1 MEQPIS
7 TNENA
12 ASLRKHFGQ
21 LPDPRIDRQKLHD
34 LFDIVVITICAVI
47 CDADGWTEVVAFGK
61 AHEAWFKTFL
71 ELPNGIASHDT
82 FGRVFSLLDTQQ
94 LQTCFVSWVGEMA
107 RLKVGSVV
115 AIDGKK
121 LRGSCGPGD
130 RKAGKQAVEMVSAWA
145 SEAGLVLGQ
154 MRVEEG
160 TNEIGTVPEL
170 LKVLALRG
178 CIVTVDAANCQTENA
193 KRIVEQ
199 AGDYVF
205 ALKGNQGTLH
215 DQVQQMFAHESQ
227 TQFKHVQHST
237 CEEVDKRDGHV
248 ETRRYTLV
256 HDADYLH
263 YFNPDERWWQL
274 AGVGRVERVWR
285 DATGALKHESRFF
298 ITSLSHGDVKLFAKA
313 VRHHWHIENQLHW
326 CLDIAFREDE
336 CRIREGCAAENLA
349 VLRHVAL
356 NLLKQDTSVKMGI
369 KSKRKLAGWDN
380 DYLLRLITN
389 LF

>member
-1 MEQPIS
+1 MESS
-7 TNENA
+7 TSSSPANA
-12 ASLRKHFGQ
+12 GLRKHFGK
-21 LPDPRIDRQKLHD
+21 LSDPRIDRQKLHE

-61 AHEAWFKTFL
+61 AHEAWFRTFL
-71 ELPNGIASHDT
+71 KLPNGIPSHDT
-82 FGRVFSLLDTQQ
+82 FGRVFSLLDAQQ
-94 LQTCFVSWVGEMA
+94 LQASFVGWVGEMA

-121 LRGSCGPGD
+121 LRGS
-130 RKAGKQAVEMVSAWA
+130 RERMSGKQAVEMVSAWA

-154 MRVEEG
+154 MRVGEG

-193 KRIVEQ
+193 RLITEQ

-215 DQVQQMFAHESQ
+215 SQVQQAFEHESLS
-227 TQFKHVQHST
+227 QFKHVRHST
-237 CEEVDKRDGHV
+237 FEEVDKRDGHV
-248 ETRRYTLV
+248 ETRRYILI
-256 HDADYLH
+256 HDQDYIDYL
-263 YFNPDERWWQL
+263 NPTERWWHL
-274 AGVGRVERVWR
+274 AGVGRVEREWR
-285 DATGALKHESRFF
+285 DHMGALKRDCRFF
-298 ITSLSHGDVKLFAKA
+298 ITSLSQGDGELFARA

-326 CLDIAFREDE
+326 CLDIAFREDD
-336 CRIREGCAAENLA
+336 CRIHVGHAAQNLA
-349 VLRHVAL
+349 VLRHIAL
-356 NLLKQDTSVKMGI
+356 NLLKQDTSVKLGI

-380 DYLLRLITN
+380 DYLLHLIAN

>member
-1 MEQPIS
+1 MEPTAN
-7 TNENA
+7 TNPEI
-12 ASLRKHFGQ
+12 ASLRRHFGE
-21 LPDPRIDRQKLHD
+21 LTDPRMDRQKLHS
-34 LFDIVVITICAVI
+34 LLDIVVITICAVI

-71 ELPNGIASHDT
+71 KLPNGIPSHDT
-82 FGRVFSLLDTQQ
+82 FGRVFSLLDPQQ

-121 LRGSCGPGD
+121 LRGSCGPSD
-130 RKAGKQAVEMVSAWA
+130 RSAGKQAVEMVSAWA

-154 MRVEEG
+154 MRVEKG

-193 KRIVEQ
+193 KLIVEQ

-215 DQVQQMFAHESQ
+215 DQVQQMFVHESQ
-227 TQFKHVQHST
+227 THFKHVQHST
-237 CEEVDKRDGHV
+237 CEEVDKRDGQV
-248 ETRRYTLV
+248 ETRRYLLI
-256 HDADYLH
+256 HDPDYIH
-263 YFNPDERWWQL
+263 YFDPHERWWHL
-274 AGVGRVERVWR
+274 AAVGRVEREWR
-285 DATGALKHESRFF
+285 NDSGEIKRECRFF
-298 ITSLSHGDVKLFAKA
+298 ITSLSQGDVKLFAKA

-336 CRIREGCAAENLA
+336 CRIREGHAAENLA
-349 VLRHVAL
+349 VLRHIAL
-356 NLLKQDTSVKMGI
+356 NLLKQDSSVKLGI

-380 DYLLRLITN
+380 NYLFRLIAN

>member
-1 MEQPIS
+1 MESPTS
-7 TNENA
+7 
-12 ASLRKHFGQ
+12 ASLHRHFGQ
-21 LPDPRIDRQKLHD
+21 LTDPRIDRQKLHA

-61 AHEAWFKTFL
+61 AHETWFRTFL
-71 ELPNGIASHDT
+71 KLPHGIPSHDT
-82 FGRVFSLLDTQQ
+82 FGRVFSLLDAHQ
-94 LQTCFVSWVGEMA
+94 LQTCFVAWVGEIA

-121 LRGSCGPGD
+121 LCGSGD
-130 RKAGKQAVEMVSAWA
+130 RMRGKRAIEMVSAWA

-154 MRVEEG
+154 MNVGEG

-178 CIVTVDAANCQTENA
+178 CIVTVDAANCQTKNA
-193 KRIVEQ
+193 RLIVEQ

-205 ALKGNQGTLH
+205 ALKGNQATLH
-215 DQVQQMFAHESQ
+215 DQVQQAFEHESQ
-227 TQFKHVQHST
+227 SQFKHVRHST

-248 ETRRYTLV
+248 ETRRYVLI
-256 HDADYLH
+256 HDPDYMC
-263 YFNPDERWWQL
+263 YFNPDERWWHL
-274 AGVGRVERVWR
+274 AGVGRVEREWR
-285 DATGALKHESRFF
+285 DDDGVLKRDHRFF
-298 ITSLSHGDVKLFAKA
+298 ITSLSQGDVKLFAKA

-326 CLDIAFREDE
+326 CLDIAFREDD
-336 CRIREGCAAENLA
+336 CRIRAGHAAENLA
-349 VLRHVAL
+349 VLRHIAL
-356 NLLKQDTSVKMGI
+356 NLLKQDTSVKLGL

-380 DYLLRLITN
+380 DYLLRLIAA

>member
-1 MEQPIS
+1 M
-7 TNENA
+7 
-12 ASLRKHFGQ
+12 
-21 LPDPRIDRQKLHD
+21 
-34 LFDIVVITICAVI
+34 FDIVVIAICAVI

-61 AHEAWFKTFL
+61 AHETWFKTFL
-71 ELPNGIASHDT
+71 KLPNSIPSHDT
-82 FGRVFSLLDTQQ
+82 FGRVFSLLDPQE

-121 LRGSCGPGD
+121 LRGSCGASD

-154 MRVEEG
+154 MHVEEG

-205 ALKGNQGTLH
+205 ALKGNQGALH
-215 DQVQQMFAHESQ
+215 DQVQQMFEHESL
-227 TQFKHVQHST
+227 TQFKHIQYST
-237 CEEVDKRDGHV
+237 CEEVDKRDGRV

-263 YFNPDERWWQL
+263 YFNPEERWWHL
-274 AGVGRVERVWR
+274 AGVGRVEREWCDEIGTSKR
-285 DATGALKHESRFF
+285 ECRYF
-298 ITSLSHGDVKLFAKA
+298 ITSLSQGDVKLFAKA

-326 CLDIAFREDE
+326 CLDIAFREDD
-336 CRIREGCAAENLA
+336 CRIREGQAAENLA
-349 VLRHVAL
+349 VLRHIAL
-356 NLLKQDTSVKMGI
+356 NLLRQDTSIKLGI

-380 DYLLRLITN
+380 DYLLRLIAN